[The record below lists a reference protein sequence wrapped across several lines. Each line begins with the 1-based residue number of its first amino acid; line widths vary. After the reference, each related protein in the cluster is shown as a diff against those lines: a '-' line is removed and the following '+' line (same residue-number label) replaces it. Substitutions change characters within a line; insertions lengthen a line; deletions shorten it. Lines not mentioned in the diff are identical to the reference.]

1 MSRDYSQIQ
10 KEIAL
15 TGFFSEYLPPCFS
28 LDSKVLTHEQG
39 NKCDLIPPYSFSM
52 SRFNGNDARR
62 TIFIPEIGAYLSA
75 YEYMKREDII
85 QELIEFSESSTH
97 SFSPILGNENTII
110 KHEQIYGFRSDKNIT
125 FHSEYIKNI
134 GKKIIQSSGA
144 KKILKL
150 DISNCFSSFYMHM
163 MPTIILGI
171 EKTQEQYELY
181 KKDRNN
187 TLIDPRYKRYKKLD
201 EVIRKQNLNRTN
213 GILPG
218 ILSSRIIAEALLT
231 RIDKELDKLKIN
243 FARYVDDYEVFLYDD
258 TEKKVI
264 SDISKVLKKYGF
276 SLNFEKTEIIDFPYY
291 IVENFNKILEN
302 RFENSIS
309 SEELIE
315 IFTFFSNMEK
325 NGVKGSIRFL
335 LKTLEQNAKEIKIE
349 DPSLYKAYLI
359 SVMSNDERSLT
370 KVCSI
375 LIENCELYPL
385 LESDKAFI
393 CKLINNHLV
402 SGHDLEVL
410 WLLYLLIKTKNIA
423 LGDPIITSILN
434 EENELAHL
442 LLLTF
447 NLLDD
452 YQKTIIKQKSNSWI
466 ALYELFANDIIS
478 QDELVNRLGL
488 ERNLSL
494 YEFLKKKDM
503 HFIKEQ

>member
-28 LDSKVLTHEQG
+28 LDSEVLTHEQG

-150 DISNCFSSFYMHM
+150 DISNCFSSLYMHM

-231 RIDKELDKLKIN
+231 RIDKELDKLEIN
-243 FARYVDDYEVFLYDD
+243 FARYVDDYEG
-258 TEKKVI
+258 
-264 SDISKVLKKYGF
+264 LKKY
-276 SLNFEKTEIIDFPYY
+276 
-291 IVENFNKILEN
+291 
-302 RFENSIS
+302 
-309 SEELIE
+309 
-315 IFTFFSNMEK
+315 
-325 NGVKGSIRFL
+325 
-335 LKTLEQNAKEIKIE
+335 
-349 DPSLYKAYLI
+349 
-359 SVMSNDERSLT
+359 
-370 KVCSI
+370 
-375 LIENCELYPL
+375 
-385 LESDKAFI
+385 
-393 CKLINNHLV
+393 
-402 SGHDLEVL
+402 
-410 WLLYLLIKTKNIA
+410 
-423 LGDPIITSILN
+423 
-434 EENELAHL
+434 
-442 LLLTF
+442 
-447 NLLDD
+447 
-452 YQKTIIKQKSNSWI
+452 
-466 ALYELFANDIIS
+466 
-478 QDELVNRLGL
+478 
-488 ERNLSL
+488 
-494 YEFLKKKDM
+494 
-503 HFIKEQ
+503 